1 MKRVIYLFIC
11 LLTAIPAMSQPQSDL
26 IVEHYGVEQGLPNNT
41 VYCSIKDRDGF
52 IWFGTWHGL
61 CSFDGM
67 KFTPYVTRRNRRS
80 AIPPRKVLS
89 VIDDE
94 RGNLWIRNVDNRL
107 YVFDKSKEI
116 YHEVYDELKHLSKN
130 VQVIKIQSL
139 GGGNILLLT
148 RNKNL
153 FVARVGEDDKIS
165 IRLIYDARADINP
178 ANMKLRHSVLG
189 ETADYIFWIG
199 IDYKIAL
206 VRKVNRRMF
215 FNNMLHDKQM
225 TYFCEYGNVVMAGTS
240 DGIIYEIDA
249 ARNKLKRYTFPSMHE
264 PITCMAKIGS
274 TVYVSTSASFYSMS
288 GSGILKR
295 LNAAAANAT
304 NAFVDKYNK
313 LWIQKGNLLVCFDPQ
328 SGQTVQ
334 FPFRVSREIEDL
346 SFHDAGQNGLFIIL
360 RDGDTWHFDRRT
372 KKMLDVNEYK
382 QIAEDRAGQR
392 FFDVDIDKD
401 GMLWLSS
408 TTNGIYKISFPR
420 HGFSFIRPDLFA
432 PKSSIFADNQ
442 SIRSIYQA
450 RNGDVWIGTRS
461 GDVFCLDQSCKVK
474 REWKGTIGNV
484 YHIMEDRRGRLW
496 FSTKGAGLVM
506 AEQNAA
512 SPQGL
517 KMTRYTTNANDNY
530 SINSDKVYYT
540 YQDSKGR
547 IWVCTFG
554 GGLNMIEE
562 RHGKVMFHNK
572 DNDFIHYPKYD
583 LYTNV
588 RSVIEDNNGRMW
600 VGTVDGLISFDNH
613 FGSTRDISFET
624 YREKDNSGIADNDIF
639 SMYKDYKGNIW
650 IGVFGSGLNKLIGYN
665 AQEHK
670 PAFKSYGF
678 TDYAGGNV
686 VSSIVED
693 HQHYLWLCTE
703 NGLASMNG
711 SYGIMRNYDKFAG
724 FPNVDIEDNTTVCL
738 RNGTILVGCRQGVLA
753 FSPSLVRGQ
762 DKMDYRTFIV
772 GFNVLNRQLE
782 DFDPPI
788 YEGSVRYAEEIKLNH
803 DQSMFTIEYAALNYS
818 DQSHLSYKYI
828 LEGYE
833 TQWHFNGNNRIAS
846 YANVPPGH
854 YVFRVKV
861 IDDST
866 GKEARG
872 CSLKITVRPP
882 WWASWWAYCIYT
894 ILILSLL
901 YGVARVV
908 LYMIKM
914 RNEVYINDRL
924 AELKIR
930 FFTNVSHEL
939 RTPLTLIKSPIEE
952 LKKKERLSKAGK
964 EYLSLIDNSAQQMLQ
979 LVNQILDFRKVQN
992 GKMQLHLSLV
1002 DINDLLDMFRQEFF
1016 MLADEHDVAYHLEMP
1031 DEHVMVWCDAEKISV
1046 VIRNLLSNAF
1056 KFTHKGGSICMALE
1070 RSMDGDKCIIKVEDD
1085 GVGIPKSQLDVIFER
1100 FSQADNKSDDTLYT
1114 GTGIGLSLSKEYI
1127 NMHHGRIWAENGK
1140 GGKGSTFIVEIP
1152 VGKEY
1157 FNDDEIVTYVDDN
1170 TAATKLAQPPVSVQ
1184 ETDES
1189 HDDTLPVL
1197 VLVEDNTDLCRMLR
1211 LQLKSMYN
1219 VYVANDGEDGLK
1231 KIFQYHPDIIVTDL
1245 MMPGIDGMELLRRV
1259 RKDFSVSHI
1268 PVIVLTAKTGED
1280 EMMNAITAGANAY
1293 ITKPFN
1299 SEHLI
1304 ARINQLLEEQRVF
1317 QRKMLLQGGTDAADK
1332 GNQDTYG
1339 QHLVKKDLEFVHKI
1353 HEVIESNINAA
1364 DFNIDTIAE
1373 SIGLSRSAFFKKL
1386 KSLTGFAPVDLV
1398 KEVRLAKA
1406 AQLVE
1411 TTDDSITEIAYSV
1424 GFRDS
1429 GYFGKCFRKKYGMT
1443 PKEYRN
1449 DKRAK

>member
-1 MKRVIYLFIC
+1 MKRVISLLLYL
-11 LLTAIPAMSQPQSDL
+11 LAAIPVICQTQSDL
-26 IVEHYGVEQGLPNNT
+26 IVEHYSVEQGLPNNT
-41 VYCSIKDRDGF
+41 VYCSIKDPDGF

-61 CSFDGM
+61 CSFDGV
-67 KFTPYVTRRNRRS
+67 KFTPYVTRRNRHS

-139 GGGNILLLT
+139 GRGNILLLT

-153 FVARVGEDDKIS
+153 YVAKVGVNDRII

-178 ANMKLRHSVLG
+178 ADMKLRHNVLS
-189 ETADYIFWIG
+189 ETADYVFWIG
-199 IDYKIAL
+199 IDYKIAAI
-206 VRKVNRRMF
+206 RKANRRML
-215 FNNMLHDKQM
+215 FNNMQRDKQM
-225 TYFCEYGNVVMAGTS
+225 TYFCDYGNVVLAGTS

-249 ARNKLKRYTFPSMHE
+249 VRNKLKRFSFPSMHE

-274 TVYVSTSASFYSMS
+274 TVFISTSASFYSLS
-288 GSGILKR
+288 GSGILKK
-295 LNAAAANAT
+295 LNTTAANAT

-313 LWIQKGNLLVCFDPQ
+313 LWLQKGNSLVCFDSQ
-328 SGQTVQ
+328 AGQTVQ
-334 FPFRVSREIEDL
+334 FPFHVSREIEDL
-346 SFHDAGQNGLFIIL
+346 SFHDAGPNGLFIIL

-372 KKMLDVNEYK
+372 KKMFNVNEYK
-382 QIAEDRAGQR
+382 RIAEDRVGQR

-420 HGFSFIRPDLFA
+420 HGFSFVRPDLFA
-432 PKSSIFADNQ
+432 AKVTTSTDNHGV
-442 SIRSIYQA
+442 RSIYQS
-450 RNGDVWIGTRS
+450 RNGDIWIGTRA
-461 GDVFCLDQSCKVK
+461 GDVYCFDQSYRVK
-474 REWKGTIGNV
+474 RVYKGTLGHV
-484 YHIMEDRRGRLW
+484 YHIMEDRLGRLW
-496 FSTKGAGLVM
+496 FSTKGEGLVK
-506 AEQNAA
+506 AEADAA

-517 KMTRYTTNANDNY
+517 KMTRYTVNTNDNY
-530 SINSDKVYYT
+530 SLNSNKVYYT
-540 YQDSKGR
+540 YQDSKAR

-554 GGLNMIEE
+554 GGLNLIEE
-562 RHGKVMFHNK
+562 RQGRVAFHNK
-572 DNDFIHYPKYD
+572 DNDFIRYPKYD

-588 RSVIEDNNGRMW
+588 RSVIEDNHGRMW
-600 VGTVDGLISFDNH
+600 VGTIDGLISFKNE
-613 FGSTRDISFET
+613 FGNTRDISFET
-624 YREKDNSGIADNDIF
+624 YRDKDNSGIADNDIY
-639 SMYKDYKGNIW
+639 SLYKDHDGSIW
-650 IGVFGSGLNKLIGYN
+650 IGVFGGGLNKLTGYN
-665 AQEHK
+665 EQERR
-670 PAFKSYGF
+670 PTFKSYGF

-686 VSSIVED
+686 VSSIIED
-693 HQHYLWLCTE
+693 RQHYLWLCTE
-703 NGLASMNG
+703 NGLASMNSAFG
-711 SYGIMRNYDKFAG
+711 VIRNYDKFAG

-738 RNGTILVGCRQGVLA
+738 RDGRILVGCRQGVLA
-753 FSPSLVRGQ
+753 FSPSMVRGQ
-762 DKMDYRTFIV
+762 NKMDYRTFIV
-772 GFNVLNRQLE
+772 GFNVLNRALE

-788 YEGSVRYAEEIKLNH
+788 YEGSVRYAKEIKLNH

-818 DQSHLSYKYI
+818 DQNHLSYKYI

-866 GKEARG
+866 GKEACG
-872 CSLKITVRPP
+872 CSLKIAVRPP

-894 ILILSLL
+894 ILILTLL
-901 YGVARVV
+901 YGVAKVV

-952 LKKKERLSKAGK
+952 LKKNEKLSQSGK
-964 EYLSLIDNSAQQMLQ
+964 EYLSLIDNNAQQMLQ

-1016 MLADEHDVAYHLEMP
+1016 MLADDHDVAFRLEMP
-1031 DEHVMVWCDAEKISV
+1031 DDHVMAWCDAEKISV

-1056 KFTHKGGSICMALE
+1056 KFTHKGGFVCVALE
-1070 RSMDGDKCIIKVEDD
+1070 RCMDEDKCVIKVEDD

-1140 GGKGSTFIVEIP
+1140 DGKGSTFVVEIP
-1152 VGKEY
+1152 VGKGHFSAAET
-1157 FNDDEIVTYVDDN
+1157 VTYVDDN
-1170 TAATKLAQPPVSVQ
+1170 TAATKQERTPVSPQ
-1184 ETDES
+1184 ETEEMHDE
-1189 HDDTLPVL
+1189 TLPVL
-1197 VLVEDNTDLCRMLR
+1197 ILVEDNADLCRMLR

-1219 VYVANDGEDGLK
+1219 VYVANDGNDGLQ

-1245 MMPGIDGMELLRRV
+1245 MMPGIDGLELLKRV

-1317 QRKMLLQGGTDAADK
+1317 QRKMLLQGGVDTADK
-1332 GNQDTYG
+1332 GNQDTYE
-1339 QHLVKKDLEFVHKI
+1339 QHLVKKDLEFVRKI

-1373 SIGLSRSAFFKKL
+1373 SIGLSRSSFFKKL

-1406 AQLVE
+1406 AKLIE

-1449 DKRAK
+1449 DKRTK